1 MKEDLSSLIGGFSA
15 GKDFDFM
22 NTDYSELNEKIL
34 ELAEKFGENGA
45 FLANRKGET
54 VLSTVFGKNF
64 LTEEPIKAES
74 RYLMPLC
81 CSSMLALC
89 AFILI
94 DGEKLRLSDRLSK
107 FIPEFEHADKIT
119 LRHLLA
125 GKSGIRDFYFGEI
138 RRNLDKDGEYSSLS
152 DPDRRKKDMELYLR
166 DYSFETVLN
175 SIKGKGLEHKPGVS
189 GDFSS
194 SERFFLREIIE
205 RVTKIPVSEFIEK
218 EIFEKLGMN
227 ETKIGFDEKALP
239 LFSLF
244 RNTEHIPFEAKNT
257 DFPFFSTTVSD
268 LEKLM
273 LGIFEHRL
281 FSEKLW
287 KTANKFDS
295 DNIGLVFES
304 LDGFSVFTLDFDEFS
319 TAVFYFDKENDFCW
333 LRATNC
339 GSKYIQN
346 DDSKILFF
354 PKEVRME
361 LSPIF
366 TFPKNTKMVPYG
378 SRNWRQATNLEIRPD
393 QREFVSGA
401 LDTIAYSAAYKN
413 HKLFVEMEGEKAI
426 GLLDLSV
433 DKKKGDYNIE
443 IVLIDRRY
451 QGRGFGKFML
461 RFAVDYLKKAGAKKL
476 SIGVNRFNIPAQKL
490 YKSVGFTEDCVYD
503 EGIWMTQVLSEE

>member
-1 MKEDLSSLIGGFSA
+1 
-15 GKDFDFM
+15 M

-54 VLSTVFGKNF
+54 VLSTVYGKNL

-94 DGEKLRLSDRLSK
+94 DAGKLRLSDKLSK
-107 FIPEFEHADKIT
+107 FIPEFEHAGKIT

-138 RRNLDKDGEYSSLS
+138 RRNLDKDEEYSSLS

-218 EIFEKLGMN
+218 EIFEDLGMV

>member
-1 MKEDLSSLIGGFSA
+1 MK
-15 GKDFDFM
+15 
-22 NTDYSELNEKIL
+22 TDYSKIETKIL

-45 FLANRKGET
+45 FLANHKGET
-54 VLSTVFGKNF
+54 VLSTVYGKN
-64 LTEEPIKAES
+64 LSTEEPIKAEN

-81 CSSMLALC
+81 CSSMLILC

-94 DGEKLRLSDRLSK
+94 DGGKLRLGDKISK

-119 LRHLLA
+119 IRHLLA

-138 RRNLDKDGEYSSLS
+138 RRTLDEDAEYSSLS
-152 DPDRRKKDMELYLR
+152 DIDRRKRDMQLYLR

-175 SIKGKGLEHKPGVS
+175 SIKGKELEHEPGVS

-194 SERFFLREIIE
+194 SGAAFLREIIE
-205 RVTKIPVSEFIEK
+205 RVTRIPVSEFIEK
-218 EIFEKLGMN
+218 EIFEKLGM
-227 ETKIGFDEKALP
+227 EDTGIGISEDALP
-239 LFSLF
+239 LFALF
-244 RNTEHIPFEAKNT
+244 RNEEYICFETENT
-257 DFPFFSTTVSD
+257 DFPFFTTTVPD

-273 LGIFEHRL
+273 LGIFEHKL

-295 DNIGLVFES
+295 DNEGLGFEG
-304 LDGFSVFTLDFDEFS
+304 LDGFSVFALDFNEFS
-319 TAVFYFDKENDFCW
+319 SAVFYFDKENDFCW

-339 GSKYIQN
+339 GSKYIQE

-361 LSPIF
+361 LGALF

-378 SRNWRQATNLEIRPD
+378 SRNWLQATNLEIRPD

-461 RFAVDYLKKAGAKKL
+461 NFAVDYLKKAGAKKL

-490 YKSVGFTEDCVYD
+490 YKSVGFKEDCVYD
-503 EGIWMTQVLSEE
+503 EGIWMTQILSEKE

>member
-1 MKEDLSSLIGGFSA
+1 MK
-15 GKDFDFM
+15 
-22 NTDYSELNEKIL
+22 TDYSKIETKIL

-45 FLANRKGET
+45 FLANHKGET
-54 VLSTVFGKNF
+54 VLSTVFGKS
-64 LTEEPIKAES
+64 LMTEEPIRAES

-89 AFILI
+89 ALILI
-94 DGEKLRLSDRLSK
+94 DEGKLHLSDKLSK

-119 LRHLLA
+119 IRHLLA

-138 RRNLDKDGEYSSLS
+138 RRNLDKDEEYSSLS
-152 DPDRRKKDMELYLR
+152 DSEKNKKDMELYLR

-205 RVTKIPVSEFIEK
+205 RVAKISVSEFIEK

-257 DFPFFSTTVSD
+257 DSPFFSTTVSD

>member
-1 MKEDLSSLIGGFSA
+1 MS
-15 GKDFDFM
+15 
-22 NTDYSELNEKIL
+22 
-34 ELAEKFGENGA
+34 
-45 FLANRKGET
+45 
-54 VLSTVFGKNF
+54 
-64 LTEEPIKAES
+64 
-74 RYLMPLC
+74 
-81 CSSMLALC
+81 
-89 AFILI
+89 
-94 DGEKLRLSDRLSK
+94 
-107 FIPEFEHADKIT
+107 
-119 LRHLLA
+119 
-125 GKSGIRDFYFGEI
+125 
-138 RRNLDKDGEYSSLS
+138 
-152 DPDRRKKDMELYLR
+152 
-166 DYSFETVLN
+166 
-175 SIKGKGLEHKPGVS
+175 
-189 GDFSS
+189 
-194 SERFFLREIIE
+194 
-205 RVTKIPVSEFIEK
+205 
-218 EIFEKLGMN
+218 
-227 ETKIGFDEKALP
+227 ETKIGVCENALP
-239 LFSLF
+239 LFALF
-244 RNTEHIPFEAKNT
+244 RNEEYIRYNTENT
-257 DFPFFSTTVSD
+257 DFPFFTTTVSD

-287 KTANKFDS
+287 KAATKFDS
-295 DNIGLVFES
+295 DNVGLGFGG
-304 LDGFSVFTLDFDEFS
+304 LDGFSVFAFDFNEFS
-319 TAVFYFDKENDFCW
+319 SAVFYFDKENDFCW

-378 SRNWRQATNLEIRPD
+378 SRNWLQAANLEIRPD

-413 HKLFVEMEGEKAI
+413 HRLFVEMEGEKAI

-443 IVLIDRRY
+443 IVLTDRRY

-490 YKSVGFTEDCVYD
+490 YKSVGFKEDCVYD

>member
-1 MKEDLSSLIGGFSA
+1 MK
-15 GKDFDFM
+15 
-22 NTDYSELNEKIL
+22 TDYSKFETKIL

-45 FLANRKGET
+45 VLAKQNGET
-54 VLSTVFGKNF
+54 VLNTVFGKN
-64 LTEEPIKAES
+64 LMTKEPIKAES

-94 DGEKLRLSDRLSK
+94 DGGKLRLSDKISK

-138 RRNLDKDGEYSSLS
+138 RRSLDKDEEYSSLS
-152 DPDRRKKDMELYLR
+152 DLERRKKDMEHYLH
-166 DYSFETVLN
+166 DYPFETVLD
-175 SIKGKGLEHKPGVS
+175 SIKGKELEHAPGVS
-189 GDFSS
+189 GDYSS
-194 SERFFLREIIE
+194 SGAAFLREIIE
-205 RVTKIPVSEFIEK
+205 RVAKIPVSEFIEK
-218 EIFEKLGMN
+218 EIFEKLGMS
-227 ETKIGFDEKALP
+227 ETKIGASKEALP
-239 LFSLF
+239 LFALF
-244 RNTEHIPFEAKNT
+244 RNEEYIRYNTENT
-257 DFPFFSTTVSD
+257 NFPFFTTTVSD

-295 DNIGLVFES
+295 DNVGLVFES
-304 LDGFSVFTLDFDEFS
+304 LDGFSVFAFDFNEFS
-319 TAVFYFDKENDFCW
+319 SAVFYFDKENDFCW

-339 GSKYIQN
+339 GSKYIQE
-346 DDSKILFF
+346 DDNKILFF
-354 PKEVRME
+354 PKEVRQE
-361 LSPIF
+361 LSPLF

-378 SRNWRQATNLEIRPD
+378 SRNWRQAINLELNPD

-401 LDTIAYSAAYKN
+401 LETIAYSSAYKN
-413 HKLFVEMEGEKAI
+413 HKLFVEMEGEKAV
-426 GLLDLSV
+426 GLLDLSI

>member
-1 MKEDLSSLIGGFSA
+1 ME
-15 GKDFDFM
+15 
-22 NTDYSELNEKIL
+22 TDYSKIETKIL

-45 FLANRKGET
+45 FLANHKGKT
-54 VLSTVFGKNF
+54 VLSTVYGKN
-64 LTEEPIKAES
+64 LSTEEPIKAES

-81 CSSMLALC
+81 CSSMLILC

-94 DGEKLRLSDRLSK
+94 DGGKLRLSDKISK

-119 LRHLLA
+119 IRHLLA

-138 RRNLDKDGEYSSLS
+138 RRNLDKDPEYSSLS
-152 DPDRRKKDMELYLR
+152 DIDRRKRDMQLYLR

-175 SIKGKGLEHKPGVS
+175 SIKGKELEHEPGVS

-194 SERFFLREIIE
+194 SGAAFLREIIE
-205 RVTKIPVSEFIEK
+205 RVTRIPVSEFIEK
-218 EIFEKLGMN
+218 EIFEKLGM
-227 ETKIGFDEKALP
+227 EDTRIGISEDALP
-239 LFSLF
+239 LFALF
-244 RNTEHIPFEAKNT
+244 RNDEYIGFETENT
-257 DFPFFSTTVSD
+257 DFPFFTTTVPD

-273 LGIFEHRL
+273 LGIFEHKL

-295 DNIGLVFES
+295 DNEGLGFEG
-304 LDGFSVFTLDFDEFS
+304 LDGFSVLALDFNEFS
-319 TAVFYFDKENDFCW
+319 SAVFYFDKENGFCW

-339 GSKYIQN
+339 GSKYIQE

-361 LSPIF
+361 LGALF

-461 RFAVDYLKKAGAKKL
+461 NFAVDYLKKAGAKKL

-490 YKSVGFTEDCVYD
+490 YKSVGFKEDCVYD
-503 EGIWMTQVLSEE
+503 EGIWMTQILSEKE

>member
-1 MKEDLSSLIGGFSA
+1 MK
-15 GKDFDFM
+15 
-22 NTDYSELNEKIL
+22 TDYSKIETKIL

-45 FLANRKGET
+45 FLANHKGET
-54 VLSTVFGKNF
+54 VLSTVYGKN
-64 LTEEPIKAES
+64 LSTEEPIKAEN

-81 CSSMLALC
+81 CSSMLILC

-94 DGEKLRLSDRLSK
+94 DGGKLRLGDKISK

-119 LRHLLA
+119 IRHLLA

-138 RRNLDKDGEYSSLS
+138 RRTLDEDAEYSSLS
-152 DPDRRKKDMELYLR
+152 DIDRRKRDMQLYLR

-175 SIKGKGLEHKPGVS
+175 SIKGKELEHEPGVS

-194 SERFFLREIIE
+194 SGAAFLREIIE
-205 RVTKIPVSEFIEK
+205 RVTRIPVSEFIEK
-218 EIFEKLGMN
+218 EIFEKLGM
-227 ETKIGFDEKALP
+227 EDTGIGISEDALP
-239 LFSLF
+239 LFALF
-244 RNTEHIPFEAKNT
+244 RNEEYICFETENT
-257 DFPFFSTTVSD
+257 DFPFFTTTVPD

-273 LGIFEHRL
+273 LGIFEHKL

-295 DNIGLVFES
+295 DNEGLGFEG
-304 LDGFSVFTLDFDEFS
+304 LDGFSVFALDFNEFS
-319 TAVFYFDKENDFCW
+319 SAVFYFDKENDFCW

-339 GSKYIQN
+339 GSKYIQE

-361 LSPIF
+361 LGALF

-378 SRNWRQATNLEIRPD
+378 SRNWLQATNLEIRPD

-413 HKLFVEMEGEKAI
+413 HKLFVEMAGEKAI

-461 RFAVDYLKKAGAKKL
+461 NFAVDYLKKAGAKKL

-490 YKSVGFTEDCVYD
+490 YKSVGFKEDCVYD
-503 EGIWMTQVLSEE
+503 EGIWMTQILSEKE

>member
-1 MKEDLSSLIGGFSA
+1 MK
-15 GKDFDFM
+15 
-22 NTDYSELNEKIL
+22 TDYSKLSEKII
-34 ELAEKFGENGA
+34 EFAEKFGENGA
-45 FLANRKGET
+45 ILANHNGET
-54 VLSTVFGKNF
+54 VLSTVYGKN
-64 LTEEPIKAES
+64 LSTEEPIRTES

-81 CSSMLALC
+81 CSSMLILC

-94 DGEKLRLSDRLSK
+94 DGGKLRLSDKISK

-119 LRHLLA
+119 LRNLLA

-138 RRNLDKDGEYSSLS
+138 RRTLEDDVEYSSLS
-152 DPDRRKKDMELYLR
+152 DIDRRKRDMELYLR
-166 DYSFETVLN
+166 DYSFETVLD
-175 SIKGKGLEHKPGVS
+175 SIKGKELEHEPGVS

-194 SERFFLREIIE
+194 SERFFLREIIK
-205 RVTKIPVSEFIEK
+205 RVSKIPVSEFIVK
-218 EIFEKLGMN
+218 EIFEKLGMEN
-227 ETKIGFDEKALP
+227 TEVGISKEALP
-239 LFSLF
+239 LHTIF
-244 RNTEHIPFEAKNT
+244 RNDEYIEFETENT
-257 DFPFFSTTVSD
+257 DYPFFTTTVSD

-273 LGIFEHRL
+273 LGIFEHRI

-295 DNIGLVFES
+295 DNLGLGFEG
-304 LDGFSVFTLDFDEFS
+304 LDGFSVFTFDFDEFS

-333 LRATNC
+333 LRAANC
-339 GSKYIQN
+339 GSKYIQE
-346 DDSKILFF
+346 DDNKILFF
-354 PKEVRME
+354 PKEVRGE
-361 LSPIF
+361 ISPIF

-378 SRNWRQATNLEIRPD
+378 SKNWRQAVNLELNPD

-401 LDTIAYSAAYKN
+401 LETIAYSSAYKN
-413 HKLFVEMEGEKAI
+413 HKLFVEMEGERAV

-490 YKSVGFTEDCVYD
+490 YKSVGFKEDCVYD
-503 EGIWMTQVLSEE
+503 EGIFMTQILFE